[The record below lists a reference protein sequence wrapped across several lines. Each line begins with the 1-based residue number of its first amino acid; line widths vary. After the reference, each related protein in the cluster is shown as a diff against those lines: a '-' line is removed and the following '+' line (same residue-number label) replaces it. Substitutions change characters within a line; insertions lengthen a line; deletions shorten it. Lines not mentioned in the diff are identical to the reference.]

1 MEATALSDLPLSAD
15 PATVLAHS
23 PASSSCLPTWVRPIP
38 GNAERSNVTHVSS
51 KIVVAHSGHGR
62 RWYSVSGRTRTLATN
77 PRMIEMY
84 EAGLCFE
91 HCQWDGEPGR
101 CIQIDLSPSDVD
113 VITDGR
119 VRSLALPTRHEVFDE
134 TISRIAFELAE
145 EALNKM
151 RNGRLYAQGL
161 SLSLLGYLD
170 ANYGEH
176 ALGGDRLAGRFEPAQ
191 QRRLENVIREQ
202 LAADLSIARLADEV
216 GLSVYHFSR
225 VFKASF
231 GVTPHRYVQNRRLE
245 AAAAVLRRD
254 RQRTIADIA
263 ADHGFAS
270 QSHMTSL
277 MRIRLGTT
285 PRELQGGVVE
295 QV

>member
-1 MEATALSDLPLSAD
+1 MDAKVLSDLPLSAN
-15 PATVLAHS
+15 PTTVLAHS
-23 PASSSCLPTWVRPIP
+23 PASASCLPIWVRPIP
-38 GNAERSNVTHVSS
+38 GQAVRSNVTHVSA

-62 RWYSVSGRTRTLATN
+62 RWYSVSGKTRDLATT

-101 CIQIDLSPSDVD
+101 CIQIDLFPSEVD
-113 VITDGR
+113 VITAGR
-119 VRSLALPTRHEVFDE
+119 VRSLVFPTRHEVFDDN
-134 TISRIAFELAE
+134 ISRIAFELAN
-145 EALNKM
+145 EALNRM
-151 RNGRLYAQGL
+151 PNGRLYAQGL

-170 ANYGEH
+170 ANYGQRV
-176 ALGGDRLAGRFEPAQ
+176 LGRDRLAGRFEPAQ
-191 QRRLENVIREQ
+191 QRRLEEVIREQ
-202 LAADLSIARLADEV
+202 LAADLSIARLAEEV

-254 RQRTIADIA
+254 RRRTIADIA

-285 PRELQGGVVE
+285 PRELQGGPA
-295 QV
+295 